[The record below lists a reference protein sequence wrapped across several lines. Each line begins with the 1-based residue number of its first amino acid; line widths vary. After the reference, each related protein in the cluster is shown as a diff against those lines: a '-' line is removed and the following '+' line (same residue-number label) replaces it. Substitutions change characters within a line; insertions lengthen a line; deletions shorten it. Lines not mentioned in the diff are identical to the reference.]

1 MYSPCAHRYEGL
13 LLQVLLRGGCSG
25 RGMRGRRVGPS
36 SGRRLGPGRARALLQ
51 VVRPAVGVRHRSR
64 VAERVAGGRVLQLQ
78 QILNYKA
85 VYFPRFKDF
94 CVSSENT
101 SFATHSTFGFFFSP
115 PLFSC
120 TTSLYHERVGRWD
133 CTSRFLPGYRT
144 SSPEDGIGNR
154 RNHWEKRERE
164 REDLFLSLPSP
175 SFPPSG
181 PSQLHYGTLPRVLV
195 CPLYYYTPR
204 RRRKSRLHSMSRPQG
219 QEVERGTFSGEGC
232 SYGGS
237 SPAAQARPSELSD
250 SSLFTPT
257 HEKRQ
262 DFLER
267 SYPTSKGR
275 KSPFMLKV
283 GRGASFPPIFSGYP
297 LSYTNGEGGGWG
309 GRGLWG

>member
-1 MYSPCAHRYEGL
+1 MSCNYSKFLTIKLFISPGSRTSASLVRTL
-13 LLQVLLRGGCSG
+13 LLRHIVHLVL
-25 RGMRGRRVGPS
+25 
-36 SGRRLGPGRARALLQ
+36 
-51 VVRPAVGVRHRSR
+51 
-64 VAERVAGGRVLQLQ
+64 
-78 QILNYKA
+78 
-85 VYFPRFKDF
+85 
-94 CVSSENT
+94 
-101 SFATHSTFGFFFSP
+101 FFSP
-115 PLFSC
+115 PPFSC
-120 TTSLYHERVGRWD
+120 TVSLYHERVGRWD
-133 CTSRFLPGYRT
+133 CTSRFRPRYCT

-154 RNHWEKRERE
+154 RNHWEKRERERE

-195 CPLYYYTPR
+195 CPLYYYYTPR

-283 GRGASFPPIFSGYP
+283 GRGASFPPFFRDLLCP
-297 LSYTNGEGGGWG
+297 THRGWG
-309 GRGLWG
+309 GGREA